1 MGAVAGAVVIIG
13 FERKTGIV
21 QPVLGLGIQRGGI
34 TLCTGLGCS
43 LKRLAGVTHRLY
55 RHRGAAREGKHPTHY
70 ENQQCLLHEST
81 LAAARAAVKQIDG
94 ATITVLAISR
104 KTMEKITLYHN
115 PRCSKSRNAKKLLEE
130 RGAEFSVIEY
140 LKTPLDVTE
149 LKALA
154 DKLGLPVREM
164 LRTNEGIYRELQLD
178 EAASDENL
186 FKAIAEHPILLQR
199 PIAVAGT
206 RAVIGRPPENVLDL
220 L

>member
-1 MGAVAGAVVIIG
+1 
-13 FERKTGIV
+13 
-21 QPVLGLGIQRGGI
+21 
-34 TLCTGLGCS
+34 
-43 LKRLAGVTHRLY
+43 
-55 RHRGAAREGKHPTHY
+55 
-70 ENQQCLLHEST
+70 
-81 LAAARAAVKQIDG
+81 
-94 ATITVLAISR
+94 
-104 KTMEKITLYHN
+104 MEKITLYHN